1 MANGDQNLD
10 YDYSPGIAQI
20 MAKSLRYNLFEM
32 ASFFITHICHMIF
45 IFWPPDCCSDRKDSQ
60 ETVFVWKSKP
70 SLYFLWSIKDDQNDT
85 ISDNWFNYLETT

>member
-1 MANGDQNLD
+1 
-10 YDYSPGIAQI
+10 
-20 MAKSLRYNLFEM
+20 
-32 ASFFITHICHMIF
+32 MIF